1 MKLNKNGIRV
11 IGFAATA
18 IGFVLTIV
26 ADWASQKELEE
37 FVKEEVA
44 NKFDEKKGE

>member
-1 MKLNKNGIRV
+1 MKLNKNVISV

-18 IGFVLTIV
+18 LSFGLTIV

>member
-1 MKLNKNGIRV
+1 M
-11 IGFAATA
+11 IGVAATA
-18 IGFVLTIV
+18 ISFGLTIV